1 MSEPTAVIPDVL
13 RILDITGILANALL
27 GGALARRYRLDP
39 VGFVTLAVLSGLG
52 GGVIRDVLLQQGPPV
67 ALTDPAYLTT
77 ALIAAL
83 LAWSVQF
90 QGKVWQRIFPWVDA
104 LAIGAWAAAGT
115 EKALLAGLGWV
126 PAILL
131 GVVTAVGGGA
141 VRDVILG
148 RMPAIFGGNTL
159 YATSATLAGVT
170 VVSLRELGFVGPEV
184 PLIATVLGGALCLV
198 SRWRGWGLP
207 PEPRW
212 SSARRRA
219 ARVARSFPNH
229 PAGRR
234 RRRGQDV
241 EHQPPV
247 DREPPAPPIEL
258 PPDR

>member
-1 MSEPTAVIPDVL
+1 MTEPTTVIPDVL

-77 ALIAAL
+77 ALLAAL

-90 QGKVWQRIFPWVDA
+90 QGKLWQRVFPWIDA
-104 LAIGAWAAAGT
+104 LAIGAWASAGT

-148 RMPAIFGGNTL
+148 RMPAIFGGSTL
-159 YATSATLAGVT
+159 YATSATLSGVT
-170 VVSLRELGFVGPEV
+170 VVPLREIGYVGPEV
-184 PLIATVLGGALCLV
+184 PLIATFLGGALCLI

-207 PEPRW
+207 AEPRW

-219 ARVARSFPNH
+219 AKVARSFPNH
-229 PAGRR
+229 PAARGRVR
-234 RRRGQDV
+234 
-241 EHQPPV
+241 PPES
-247 DREPPAPPIEL
+247 DDETPAPARKP
-258 PPDR
+258 PPDEEHRGT